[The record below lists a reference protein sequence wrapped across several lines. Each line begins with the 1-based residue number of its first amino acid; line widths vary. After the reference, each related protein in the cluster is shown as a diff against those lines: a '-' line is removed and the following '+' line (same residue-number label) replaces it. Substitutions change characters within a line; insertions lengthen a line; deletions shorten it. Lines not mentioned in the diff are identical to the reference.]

1 MAADSGHVEAL
12 KYLIESAHVNKE
24 ATTNVSIMIIIDTLM
39 NSESLMIIV
48 HRLERQ
54 LWMWQG
60 RTIMWMQLPILKV
73 LRRLGLDFGNKLQEW
88 FVTKG

>member
-1 MAADSGHVEAL
+1 MPAVAFGGGGYGWTALLWAAREGHVEAL

-48 HRLERQ
+48 HRMDGQ
-54 LWMWQG
+54 LWMWRG
-60 RTIMWMQLPILKV
+60 GTRRRMQ
-73 LRRLGLDFGNKLQEW
+73 
-88 FVTKG
+88 